1 MLSQTSTRSCSK
13 YWFPSQG
20 KHIRSSRNWGWSP
33 SPPPDRFPLYFSR
46 IHVSCGLF
54 IYRLQFKI
62 ISSSACPDTGVMRSM
77 WEALDL
83 HKRCNNQISRPWRTY
98 STLRHWRNRP
108 LPPCGSGYSMIGES
122 DFTSGLITGDVT
134 IRILTWVGCF
144 IAYQRLTVPLIAILL
159 IVGIQQC
166 KDSQLRF

>member
-1 MLSQTSTRSCSK
+1 
-13 YWFPSQG
+13 
-20 KHIRSSRNWGWSP
+20 
-33 SPPPDRFPLYFSR
+33 
-46 IHVSCGLF
+46 
-54 IYRLQFKI
+54 
-62 ISSSACPDTGVMRSM
+62 
-77 WEALDL
+77 
-83 HKRCNNQISRPWRTY
+83 
-98 STLRHWRNRP
+98 
-108 LPPCGSGYSMIGES
+108 MIGES